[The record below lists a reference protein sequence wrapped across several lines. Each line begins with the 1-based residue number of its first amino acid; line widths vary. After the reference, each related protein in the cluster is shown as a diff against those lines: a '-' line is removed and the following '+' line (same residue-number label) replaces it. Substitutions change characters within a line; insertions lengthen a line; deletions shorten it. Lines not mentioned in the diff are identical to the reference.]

1 MKSVTERTWWQPAIQ
16 FSVPTPKLQESTH
29 ETEKKVGLFYD
40 VLWCSGWV
48 CSCSLFR
55 VPRSILRTSG
65 LASSGSEGWPQTFT
79 ECTAPRC
86 TEALVLST
94 VLWVSMDHM
103 KLELELHG
111 IPWKAVGMPELKQNK
126 HFTSYLTSHHQ
137 RKATKVAAYQILSD
151 LIRSYQDTVYPVYTC
166 FEATHCV
173 ACGRGRYPPR
183 WTWRPAQL
191 CWCWASGWEIF
202 QERPR
207 RSKMFMK
214 SGQVHALSGP
224 FILCHFILFETFD
237 ILIFVDSFPIWK
249 AFGLTE
255 FAACGR
261 NRLSSARH
269 QTQLT
274 LRPRRTGRGV
284 RSWITLASGD

>member
-65 LASSGSEGWPQTFT
+65 LASSGSEGRPQTFT

-94 VLWVSMDHM
+94 VLWVSMDYM

-111 IPWKAVGMPELKQNK
+111 IPWNSMESSWDAGAQAKQAFHK
-126 HFTSYLTSHHQ
+126 LPYKSPSEKGHQ
-137 RKATKVAAYQILSD
+137 GSSLADPIRSYQILSGYRVSRVYMLWSNTLRRLWSWEVSSTLNVTPGTAVLVLGLRMRD
-151 LIRSYQDTVYPVYTC
+151 FSRATKTFQDVHEKWPSSC
-166 FEATHCV
+166 PF
-173 ACGRGRYPPR
+173 
-183 WTWRPAQL
+183 RPFH
-191 CWCWASGWEIF
+191 S
-202 QERPR
+202 
-207 RSKMFMK
+207 
-214 SGQVHALSGP
+214 LS
-224 FILCHFILFETFD
+224 FHFIRNLRYSD
-237 ILIFVDSFPIWK
+237 IRWLISNLK
-249 AFGLTE
+249 GLWT
-255 FAACGR
+255 
-261 NRLSSARH
+261 H
-269 QTQLT
+269 
-274 LRPRRTGRGV
+274 
-284 RSWITLASGD
+284 WIRCLW